1 MGGFRGI
8 LLLVF
13 PFILVQMLLQ
23 DFSFSVFRLFSL
35 YVAIAGALSFVI
47 PSSILPKMEK
57 TRLKNADEMVECF
70 RYLVDGYS

>member
-35 YVAIAGALSFVI
+35 YVAIAGALSSVI